1 MAVLDTIEVT
11 VGDRAFNDVDA
22 AFSYFAERARGVIG
36 SGLTTVIRR
45 DMLNTLRRI
54 HADMAET
61 HGKSWNGRMPTGV
74 NHLFS
79 RSGDSLNDILRS
91 LKTTGSFK
99 DEVVGELRITG
110 TMVIHEA
117 GGTITRKKAK
127 YMTIPLPAACDK
139 RGLPLKASSRD
150 WDNTFVARS
159 KRGNLLIFQRRGR
172 AVVPLYLLKTSV
184 YMPARLRT
192 MEHMEGQLPYFEQ
205 RMFEAVSNALE
216 KF

>member
-1 MAVLDTIEVT
+1 MATLETIEVT
-11 VGDRAFNDVDA
+11 VGDRTFQDVTE
-22 AFSYFAERARGVIG
+22 AFSYLADRANSVLG
-36 SGLTTVIRR
+36 SGLTASIRR
-45 DMLNTLRRI
+45 EMLDTLRRI

-74 NHLFS
+74 DHLFS
-79 RSGDSLNDILRS
+79 RSGKGLNDILRS
-91 LKTTGSFK
+91 LKARGSFR
-99 DEVVGELRITG
+99 DEVVGELRVTG
-110 TMVIHEA
+110 SMVIHET
-117 GGTITRKKAK
+117 GGTIRRKRAK
-127 YMTIPLPAACDK
+127 FLTIPLPAACDS
-139 RGLPLKASSRD
+139 RGLPLKPSARD

-172 AVVPLYLLKTSV
+172 GIVPLYLLKTSV

-205 RMFEAVSNALE
+205 RMFEAISDVLE